1 MAKRRKSSGKS
12 SGGGT
17 SFGRNSAVAP
27 STGSSIGTFGIT
39 NPIVG
44 KQGGKAKLG
53 NPSQS
58 MVSLNRNGK
67 GV

>member
-1 MAKRRKSSGKS
+1 MAKKSGK
-12 SGGGT
+12 GT
-17 SFGRNSAVAP
+17 SFSRNSKTAP
-27 STGSSIGTFGIT
+27 STGGSIGTIGLK

-53 NPSQS
+53 NPSSS
-58 MVSLNRNGK
+58 MTSLKRNGK